1 MQRNNTYDIAKCWAI
16 VSVIVYH
23 VINIIFYN
31 QIIHSFID
39 TYFLALFFFIS
50 GLLVKDDKVK
60 CKGWLKMKAVQLLIP
75 FICIFIF
82 NRLYYHFLEGSSI
95 WSQKS
100 IDDSKLAIPFPS
112 SFIVIMHLSALHT
125 AFISTFSASS
135 LQFCTILI
143 KNINS
148 ITAKILVLISPF
160 FIVTILC
167 SILPYEIAGYFS
179 LMSFRR
185 YWLFF
190 VYGYIVNS
198 YWKVDTVVLRK
209 VLPYSSLCYITM
221 SLYYIFIVKDISSN
235 FDFAIWFVTNFV
247 GCHFWLLLIER
258 FKVLF
263 SKNIILNIGRS
274 TLGIYLFHYY
284 PLRWCTI
291 AMGGKQL
298 NDSFYY
304 YPLTIICTLVI
315 LVLAYF
321 ITTAV
326 KSNKITAFLFLGI
339 KAK

>member
-1 MQRNNTYDIAKCWAI
+1 
-16 VSVIVYH
+16 
-23 VINIIFYN
+23 
-31 QIIHSFID
+31 
-39 TYFLALFFFIS
+39 
-50 GLLVKDDKVK
+50 
-60 CKGWLKMKAVQLLIP
+60 
-75 FICIFIF
+75 
-82 NRLYYHFLEGSSI
+82 
-95 WSQKS
+95 
-100 IDDSKLAIPFPS
+100 
-112 SFIVIMHLSALHT
+112 
-125 AFISTFSASS
+125 
-135 LQFCTILI
+135 
-143 KNINS
+143 
-148 ITAKILVLISPF
+148 
-160 FIVTILC
+160 
-167 SILPYEIAGYFS
+167 
-179 LMSFRR
+179 
-185 YWLFF
+185 
-190 VYGYIVNS
+190 
-198 YWKVDTVVLRK
+198 
-209 VLPYSSLCYITM
+209 
-221 SLYYIFIVKDISSN
+221 
-235 FDFAIWFVTNFV
+235 V

>member
-100 IDDSKLAIPFPS
+100 IDDSKSGFW
-112 SFIVIMHLSALHT
+112 FI
-125 AFISTFSASS
+125 FS
-135 LQFCTILI
+135 LFCFLLTTKFCTILI

-167 SILPYEIAGYFS
+167 SILPYEIAA
-179 LMSFRR
+179 
-185 YWLFF
+185 
-190 VYGYIVNS
+190 
-198 YWKVDTVVLRK
+198 
-209 VLPYSSLCYITM
+209 
-221 SLYYIFIVKDISSN
+221 IF
-235 FDFAIWFVTNFV
+235 
-247 GCHFWLLLIER
+247 L
-258 FKVLF
+258 
-263 SKNIILNIGRS
+263 
-274 TLGIYLFHYY
+274 
-284 PLRWCTI
+284 
-291 AMGGKQL
+291 
-298 NDSFYY
+298 
-304 YPLTIICTLVI
+304 
-315 LVLAYF
+315 
-321 ITTAV
+321 
-326 KSNKITAFLFLGI
+326 
-339 KAK
+339 

>member
-95 WSQKS
+95 WSQK
-100 IDDSKLAIPFPS
+100 
-112 SFIVIMHLSALHT
+112 
-125 AFISTFSASS
+125 
-135 LQFCTILI
+135 
-143 KNINS
+143 S

>member
-100 IDDSKLAIPFPS
+100 IDDSKSGFW
-112 SFIVIMHLSALHT
+112 FI
-125 AFISTFSASS
+125 FS
-135 LQFCTILI
+135 LFCFLLTTKFCTILI

-198 YWKVDTVVLRK
+198 YWKVDTVVL
-209 VLPYSSLCYITM
+209 
-221 SLYYIFIVKDISSN
+221 
-235 FDFAIWFVTNFV
+235 
-247 GCHFWLLLIER
+247 ER

>member
-100 IDDSKLAIPFPS
+100 IDDSKSGFW
-112 SFIVIMHLSALHT
+112 FI
-125 AFISTFSASS
+125 FS
-135 LQFCTILI
+135 LFCFLLTTKFCTILI

-160 FIVTILC
+160 FIVAILC

>member
-1 MQRNNTYDIAKCWAI
+1 
-16 VSVIVYH
+16 
-23 VINIIFYN
+23 
-31 QIIHSFID
+31 
-39 TYFLALFFFIS
+39 
-50 GLLVKDDKVK
+50 
-60 CKGWLKMKAVQLLIP
+60 MK
-75 FICIFIF
+75 F
-82 NRLYYHFLEGSSI
+82 NE
-95 WSQKS
+95 
-100 IDDSKLAIPFPS
+100 
-112 SFIVIMHLSALHT
+112 
-125 AFISTFSASS
+125 
-135 LQFCTILI
+135 
-143 KNINS
+143 
-148 ITAKILVLISPF
+148 VL
-160 FIVTILC
+160 
-167 SILPYEIAGYFS
+167 
-179 LMSFRR
+179 
-185 YWLFF
+185 
-190 VYGYIVNS
+190 
-198 YWKVDTVVLRK
+198 
-209 VLPYSSLCYITM
+209 YITM